1 MISSRQQAYLE
12 AMDICV
18 WTSRKQ
24 AAAPISS
31 RESAVASHG
40 VDKTPGLKL
49 GPGGGGILLVCALDT
64 DSATRLANDIGR
76 ALGSAPVWA
85 WPHDESN
92 AVELA
97 TAVTENLFT
106 TVAIFGSELANR
118 FFEEELP
125 AGLNSAS
132 LVLLPAMKDIESRA
146 DARRTLWATFC
157 RFGMV
162 SKN

>member
-1 MISSRQQAYLE
+1 MDIGVWISREQAAVSMSSRGP
-12 AMDICV
+12 
-18 WTSRKQ
+18 S
-24 AAAPISS
+24 
-31 RESAVASHG
+31 VASHA
-40 VDKTPGLKL
+40 VDKAPGLKL

-106 TVAIFGSELANR
+106 TVAIFGNELANR
-118 FFEEELP
+118 FFEEQLP

-132 LVLLPAMKDIESRA
+132 LVLLPAMKDIENRA
-146 DARRTLWATFC
+146 DARRTLWETFC
-157 RFGMV
+157 RSGMV
-162 SKN
+162 SPDISPRRTIK